1 MELLTQFADLIKFL
15 IDFILHIDVHLA
27 ELVAQYGTWVYAI
40 LFLIIFCETGLV
52 VTPFLPG
59 DSLLFVAG
67 ALSALDTNDVNVHL
81 MVILLLFAA
90 ILGDAVNYSIG
101 RIFGEK
107 LFSNPNS
114 RIFKREYLDKT
125 HAFYEKHGGKAIIL
139 ARFVPIVR
147 TFAPFV
153 AGMGKMSYR
162 HFAFYNVTGA
172 IAWVLLFTYAGYFF
186 GDLDIVQK
194 NLKLLIVAIIVISI
208 LPGVIEV
215 IRHRRASAKAKKESD
230 NQEV

>member
-67 ALSALDTNDVNVHL
+67 ALSALDTNDVNVHI
-81 MVILLLFAA
+81 MVLLLLFAA

-162 HFAFYNVTGA
+162 HFAFYNVTVA